1 MIIATLVVILGRGHR
16 KDQPSK
22 YLSYCYCITNIVKNT
37 NVIYHCST
45 PKILSSLTYRGHTK
59 TLNYI
64 RQSTE
69 QRKRVRMGSKP
80 RGWMLFLLFSPLV
93 ALLVI
98 GILNFNNASA
108 QGAQN
113 PDQYVIR
120 RIDIW
125 GLFYRLMVAA
135 FVVGSV
141 VQGSIVYVCWRF
153 RESNPKN
160 RVRESLE
167 GAHQ

>member
-1 MIIATLVVILGRGHR
+1 MAMKKTSRQNICPIVTMLSLLLPTLLRIG
-16 KDQPSK
+16 S
-22 YLSYCYCITNIVKNT
+22 NIPL
-37 NVIYHCST
+37 ST
-45 PKILSSLTYRGHTK
+45 PKILSFTYLSDHTK

-64 RQSTE
+64 RQTTE

-80 RGWMLFLLFSPLV
+80 RGWMLFLLFSPVV
-93 ALLVI
+93 AILVI
-98 GILNFNNASA
+98 GILNFNDASA
-108 QGAQN
+108 QGEQN
-113 PDQYVIR
+113 AEQYVVR